1 LIIKAIIDA
10 NLKEKT
16 EEIKIYQDMLK
27 QTKQN
32 FLKDIEIIKKNFSKV
47 NSNNTST
54 IYQNNNSLSMLK
66 PSDNTINNCD
76 IQTTI

>member
-1 LIIKAIIDA
+1 MIIKAIIDA